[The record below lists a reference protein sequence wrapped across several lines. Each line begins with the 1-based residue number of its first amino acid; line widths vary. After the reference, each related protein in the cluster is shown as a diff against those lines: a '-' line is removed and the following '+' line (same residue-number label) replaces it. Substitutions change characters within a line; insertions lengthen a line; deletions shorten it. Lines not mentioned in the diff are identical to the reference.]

1 MGLSGLGP
9 ETEVAQR
16 TQLAGTQRSEA
27 RGSSILQEIKEEGEG
42 EATGNRRPREEETG
56 HMLVAFLKGCS
67 GAGVGGAMAEVLGET
82 LGLQFWGQGPRLS
95 PTLLALR

>member
-9 ETEVAQR
+9 ETEVAQW

-27 RGSSILQEIKEEGEG
+27 RGSSILQEIREEGEG

-56 HMLVAFLKGCS
+56 YMLVAFLKGCS
-67 GAGVGGAMAEVLGET
+67 GAGVWGATAEVLGET